1 MTRLA
6 RWQTP
11 ISLVVVF
18 LLTHAIYTRMQG
30 HSSTV
35 MEQRDE
41 NGAVVAMSEYVKGRI
56 LDVVRVVP
64 NPDTG
69 NEAHILDIELLGG
82 EFEGQRALF
91 RNYVNP
97 GGFPM
102 LNVNATVGDIVLCR
116 VGGSGEILNAR
127 NLVQDYNRD
136 GFMVA
141 LLGVLFAVIIIVGR
155 ATGVRSALT
164 MVVNGFILYYVM
176 LPMIHKGYD
185 PVWTVVLTCGL
196 ISVQSRLIVAG
207 PGRKTYA
214 AILGTVGGVVI
225 AGLIIMYAQEQLHF
239 TGVEKANAVDLVESR
254 SADYIDF
261 AGLLL
266 AGMLIGLLG
275 VANDAAIEVASA
287 MEEVNEANPDLSIP
301 RLVTSGMNVGTD
313 ILGTMT
319 NTVVFV
325 YFGMRLLIVLTV
337 AGTEIFPFTTM
348 QLFSLGVVAAEI
360 VRVIAGTLGLVI
372 TIPLTAGISALLHMH
387 ARRRKSVYA

>member
-1 MTRLA
+1 MKRLL

-11 ISLVVVF
+11 IALVVVF
-18 LLTHAIYTRMQG
+18 LLTHMIYSRMQG
-30 HSSTV
+30 HASTV
-35 MEQRDE
+35 IEQRDE
-41 NGAVVAMSEYVKGRI
+41 AGVVIAMSEYVKGRI
-56 LDVVRVVP
+56 LDVVMVVP
-64 NPDTG
+64 DPDTG
-69 NEAHILDIELLGG
+69 NEAHILDIEILGG
-82 EFEGQRALF
+82 QFEGQRALF
-91 RNYVNP
+91 RNFVNP

-116 VGGSGEILNAR
+116 VGGSGKILNAR

-136 GFMVA
+136 GFIVA

-164 MVVNGFILYYVM
+164 MVVNGFILYYIM

-185 PVWTVVLTCGL
+185 PVWTVVLTCAL

-207 PGRKTYA
+207 AGRKTYA

-225 AGLIIMYAQEQLHF
+225 AGFIIIYAQGQLHF

-287 MEEVNEANPDLSIP
+287 MEEVNEANPNLSIP
-301 RLVTSGMNVGTD
+301 QLVTSGMNVGTD

-337 AGTEIFPFTTM
+337 AGTDIFPFTTM

-360 VRVIAGTLGLVI
+360 VRVVAGTLGLVI

-387 ARRRKSVYA
+387 ARRRKSVYT

>member
-1 MTRLA
+1 MRFLA

-18 LLTHAIYTRMQG
+18 VLTHAIYTRMQT
-30 HSSTV
+30 HSARIV
-35 MEQRDE
+35 EQRDE
-41 NGAVVAMSEYVKGRI
+41 AGEVVALSEYVKGRI

-64 NPDTG
+64 VEDTG
-69 NEAHILDIELLGG
+69 NEAHILDIKLLGG
-82 EFEGQRALF
+82 SFAGQRALF

-116 VGGSGEILNAR
+116 VGGSGDILNAR

-136 GFMVA
+136 GFIVA
-141 LLGVLFAVIIIVGR
+141 LLGVLFAVMIVVGR
-155 ATGVRSALT
+155 ATGIRSVIT
-164 MVVNGFILYYVM
+164 MVVNGLILYYVM
-176 LPMIHKGYD
+176 LPLIHRGHD
-185 PVWTVVLTCGL
+185 PVWTIVLTCAL

-225 AGLIIMYAQEQLHF
+225 AGFIVIYAQQQLHF

-287 MEEVNEANPDLSIP
+287 MEEVNAANPGLSIP
-301 RLVTSGMNVGTD
+301 RLMTSGMNVGTD

-319 NTVVFV
+319 NTVVFL

-337 AGTEIFPFTTM
+337 AGTAIFPFTTM

-360 VRVIAGTLGLVI
+360 VRVVAGTLGLVI
-372 TIPLTAGISALLHMH
+372 TIPLTAGISALLHLH
-387 ARRRKSVYA
+387 ARRRKAVYA

>member
-1 MTRLA
+1 M
-6 RWQTP
+6 P
-11 ISLVVVF
+11 E
-18 LLTHAIYTRMQG
+18 G
-30 HSSTV
+30 HS
-35 MEQRDE
+35 
-41 NGAVVAMSEYVKGRI
+41 
-56 LDVVRVVP
+56 
-64 NPDTG
+64 G

-82 EFEGQRALF
+82 EFVGQRALF

-97 GGFPM
+97 TGYPM

-136 GFMVA
+136 GFIVA
-141 LLGVLFAVIIIVGR
+141 LLDILFAVIIIVGR
-155 ATGVRSALT
+155 ATGVRS
-164 MVVNGFILYYVM
+164 M

-185 PVWTVVLTCGL
+185 PVWTIVLTCAL

-225 AGLIIMYAQEQLHF
+225 AGFIVIYAQQQLHF

-275 VANDAAIEVASA
+275 IANDAAIEVASA
-287 MEEVNEANPDLSIP
+287 MEEVNDANPNLSIP
-301 RLVTSGMNVGTD
+301 RLMTSGMNVGTD

-325 YFGMRLLIVLTV
+325 YFGMRLLIILTV
-337 AGTEIFPFTTM
+337 AGTAIFPFTAM

-372 TIPLTAGISALLHMH
+372 TIPLTAGISALLHMQ
-387 ARRRKSVYA
+387 ARRRKAVYA

>member
-1 MTRLA
+1 VRFIV

-11 ISLVVVF
+11 ISLLIVF
-18 LLTHAIYTRMQG
+18 ALTHLVYTRMQT
-30 HSSTV
+30 HSSTIV
-35 MEQRDE
+35 EQKDATGE
-41 NGAVVAMSEYVKGRI
+41 VVALSEYVKGRI
-56 LDVVRVVP
+56 LEVVRVVP
-64 NPDTG
+64 DTETG

-82 EFEGQRALF
+82 QFVGQRALF

-97 GGFPM
+97 DGYPM
-102 LNVNATVGDIVLCR
+102 LNVNATVGDLVLCR
-116 VGGSGEILNAR
+116 VGGAGEILNAR

-136 GFMVA
+136 GFIVA
-141 LLGVLFAVIIIVGR
+141 LLGILFAVIIIVGR
-155 ATGVRSALT
+155 ATGVRSVIT
-164 MVVNGFILYYVM
+164 MVLNGLILYYIM

-185 PVWTVVLTCGL
+185 PVWTIVLTCAL

-214 AILGTVGGVVI
+214 AILGTIGGVVI
-225 AGLIIMYAQEQLHF
+225 AGFIVIYAQQQLHF

-261 AGLLL
+261 AALLL

-275 VANDAAIEVASA
+275 IANDAAIEVASA
-287 MEEVNEANPDLSIP
+287 MEEVNDANPNLTIP
-301 RLVTSGMNVGTD
+301 RLMTSGMNVGTD

-325 YFGMRLLIVLTV
+325 YFGMRLLIILTV
-337 AGTEIFPFTTM
+337 AGTAIFPFTAM

-387 ARRRKSVYA
+387 ARRRKAVYG

>member
-1 MTRLA
+1 MRFLV

-11 ISLVVVF
+11 IALVVV
-18 LLTHAIYTRMQG
+18 LVLTHAIYTRMQT
-30 HSSTV
+30 HSATV
-35 MEQRDE
+35 IEQRNEAGD
-41 NGAVVAMSEYVKGRI
+41 VVAMSEYVKGRI

-64 NPDTG
+64 EEETG

-82 EFEGQRALF
+82 AFAGRRALF

-102 LNVNATVGDIVLCR
+102 LNVNATIGDIVLCR
-116 VGGSGEILNAR
+116 VGGSGDILNAR

-136 GFMVA
+136 GFIIA
-141 LLGVLFAVIIIVGR
+141 LLGILFAVMIVIGR
-155 ATGVRSALT
+155 ATGIRSVIT
-164 MVVNGFILYYVM
+164 MVVNGLILYFVM
-176 LPMIHKGYD
+176 LPLIHKGYD
-185 PVWTVVLTCGL
+185 PVWTVVLTCAL

-225 AGLIIMYAQEQLHF
+225 AGFIVIYAQQQLHF

-301 RLVTSGMNVGTD
+301 RLMTSGMNVGTD

-319 NTVVFV
+319 NTVVFL

-337 AGTEIFPFTTM
+337 AGTAIFPFTTM

-360 VRVIAGTLGLVI
+360 VRVVAGTLGLVI
-372 TIPLTAGISALLHMH
+372 TIPLTAGISALLHLQ
-387 ARRRKSVYA
+387 ARRRKAVYA